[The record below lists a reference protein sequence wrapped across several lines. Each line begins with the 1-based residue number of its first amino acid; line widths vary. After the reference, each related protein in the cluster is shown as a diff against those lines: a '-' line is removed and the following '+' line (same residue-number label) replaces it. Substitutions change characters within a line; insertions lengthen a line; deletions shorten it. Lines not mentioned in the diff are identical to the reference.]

1 MEEIGAAADT
11 GGGGRRDVVR
21 LCGTGMGAGGYL
33 QGHFRNFT
41 PTLVC
46 VHGLPSVFILG
57 RREYNKAFAWRVH
70 RNVVVSGLRCASFFT
85 H

>member
-46 VHGLPSVFILG
+46 VHGLP
-57 RREYNKAFAWRVH
+57 REYNKAFAWRVH